1 MRLGLLGGSFN
12 PVHNG
17 HLAIARQTREA
28 LGLDQILFI
37 PTSHPPHKPNGSLAP
52 AQDRYE
58 MVRLAI
64 ASDPSLAISDVEIRR
79 PGKSYSI
86 DTIRLLQQE
95 YGAQT
100 QLFFLIGLDAFLDFP
115 SWREP
120 LTLLELCPFVV
131 LSRPGLSFRSLST
144 VALLPP
150 IPYPSL
156 ADLDAGRISRT
167 RSAARK
173 ATPDLSQTT
182 ALRGL
187 RIGHS
192 LSNPPRAPGGKS
204 VAALSGILY
213 TSTSSLPR
221 GARSH
226 EQLGLRPSP
235 LLGSCSIRRPPM
247 LSSSRLRR

>member
-1 MRLGLLGGSFN
+1 MKLGLLGGSFN
-12 PVHNG
+12 PVHHG

-37 PTSHPPHKPNGSLAP
+37 PTNHPPHKPNGSLAP

-95 YGAQT
+95 HGART

-144 VALLPP
+144 MALLPP
-150 IPYPSL
+150 IPQASL
-156 ADLDAGRISRT
+156 ADLDAGRISQLEVSLGAQRLT
-167 RSAARK
+167 YLQLPPCTVSASDIRSRIR
-173 ATPDLSQTT
+173 
-182 ALRGL
+182 RGL
-187 RIGHS
+187 
-192 LSNPPRAPGGKS
+192 S
-204 VAALSGILY
+204 VANLLPPLVESYILQHHLY
-213 TSTSSLPR
+213 QEDRDRTNS
-221 GARSH
+221 
-226 EQLGLRPSP
+226 
-235 LLGSCSIRRPPM
+235 
-247 LSSSRLRR
+247 

>member
-1 MRLGLLGGSFN
+1 MKLGLFGGSFN

-28 LGLDQILFI
+28 LGLDRILFI
-37 PTSHPPHKPNGSLAP
+37 PTSQPPHKPDGSLAP

-64 ASDPSLAISDVEIRR
+64 VSDPTLAISDVEIRR

-86 DTIRLLQQE
+86 DTVRQLQQE

-115 SWREP
+115 SWRAP
-120 LTLLELCPFVV
+120 QTLLELCSFVV

-144 VALLPP
+144 VARLPP

-156 ADLDAGRISRT
+156 ADLDAGRISRIE
-167 RSAARK
+167 A
-173 ATPDLSQTT
+173 P
-182 ALRGL
+182 
-187 RIGHS
+187 IGRQR
-192 LSNPPRAPGGKS
+192 LTCLK
-204 VAALSGILY
+204 
-213 TSTSSLPR
+213 LP
-221 GARSH
+221 
-226 EQLGLRPSP
+226 PSP
-235 LLGSCSIRRPPM
+235 ISASEIRSRIRQGLPVANLLPP
-247 LSSSRLRR
+247 LVESYILQHHLYQEDRDRTNN

>member
-1 MRLGLLGGSFN
+1 MSPDSDSQHPALSTQHSGIVRLGLLGGSFN

-17 HLAIARQTREA
+17 HLAIARQTRES

-37 PTSHPPHKPNGSLAP
+37 PTSHPPHKPNSSLAP

-64 ASDPSLAISDVEIRR
+64 ASDPSLALSDVELRR

-95 YGAQT
+95 YGPQT

-115 SWREP
+115 SWRDP
-120 LTLLELCPFVV
+120 LTLLTLCRFVV

-150 IPYPSL
+150 IPDPSL
-156 ADLDAGRISRT
+156 ADLDAERISRIEVPLGMQRLICLKLPPCT
-167 RSAARK
+167 VSASDIRARIR
-173 ATPDLSQTT
+173 Q
-182 ALRGL
+182 GL
-187 RIGHS
+187 PAVN
-192 LSNPPRAPGGKS
+192 LLPPLVES
-204 VAALSGILY
+204 YILQHHLY
-213 TSTSSLPR
+213 QEDPNRTNS
-221 GARSH
+221 
-226 EQLGLRPSP
+226 
-235 LLGSCSIRRPPM
+235 
-247 LSSSRLRR
+247 

>member
-17 HLAIARQTREA
+17 HLTIARQAREA

-37 PTSHPPHKPNGSLAP
+37 PTSYPPHKPNSSLAP
-52 AQDRYE
+52 AKDRHE

-64 ASDPSLAISDVEIRR
+64 TSDPSLAISDVEIRR

-100 QLFFLIGLDAFLDFP
+100 QLYFLIGLDAFLDLP

-156 ADLDAGRISRT
+156 ADLDAGRISRLEAPLGKQRLICLKLPPCVT
-167 RSAARK
+167 SASDIRSRVR
-173 ATPDLSQTT
+173 Q
-182 ALRGL
+182 GL
-187 RIGHS
+187 PVAN
-192 LSNPPRAPGGKS
+192 LLPPS
-204 VAALSGILY
+204 VESYILQHHLY
-213 TSTSSLPR
+213 
-221 GARSH
+221 
-226 EQLGLRPSP
+226 
-235 LLGSCSIRRPPM
+235 
-247 LSSSRLRR
+247 

>member
-1 MRLGLLGGSFN
+1 MKLGLLGGSFN
-12 PVHNG
+12 PVHHG

-37 PTSHPPHKPNGSLAP
+37 PTNHPPHKPNGSLAP
-52 AQDRYE
+52 VQDRYE

-64 ASDPSLAISDVEIRR
+64 ASDPSLAISEVEIRR

-95 YGAQT
+95 HGART

-144 VALLPP
+144 MALLPP
-150 IPYPSL
+150 IPQASL
-156 ADLDAGRISRT
+156 ADLDAGRISQLEVSLGTQRLT
-167 RSAARK
+167 YLQLPPCTVSASDIRSRIR
-173 ATPDLSQTT
+173 
-182 ALRGL
+182 RGL
-187 RIGHS
+187 
-192 LSNPPRAPGGKS
+192 S
-204 VAALSGILY
+204 VANLLPPLVESYILQHHLY
-213 TSTSSLPR
+213 QEDRDRTNS
-221 GARSH
+221 
-226 EQLGLRPSP
+226 
-235 LLGSCSIRRPPM
+235 
-247 LSSSRLRR
+247 

>member
-1 MRLGLLGGSFN
+1 MSPDSESQPSTPSTQHSGPLRLGLLGGSFN

-17 HLAIARQTREA
+17 HLAIARQTRDA

-37 PTSHPPHKPNGSLAP
+37 PTNQPPHKPNSSMAP
-52 AQDRYE
+52 AQNRYE

-64 ASDPSLAISDVEIRR
+64 ASDPSLALSDVEFRR

-95 YGAQT
+95 YGSQT

-115 SWREP
+115 SWRDP
-120 LTLLELCPFVV
+120 LTLLTLCQFVI

-156 ADLDAGRISRT
+156 ADLDAGRISRIEAPLGT
-167 RSAARK
+167 QRLVCLKLPPCTISASDIRARIR
-173 ATPDLSQTT
+173 Q
-182 ALRGL
+182 GL
-187 RIGHS
+187 PAAN
-192 LSNPPRAPGGKS
+192 LLPPLVES
-204 VAALSGILY
+204 YILQHHLY
-213 TSTSSLPR
+213 QEDRNRTNS
-221 GARSH
+221 
-226 EQLGLRPSP
+226 
-235 LLGSCSIRRPPM
+235 
-247 LSSSRLRR
+247 

>member
-1 MRLGLLGGSFN
+1 MKLGLLGGSFN
-12 PVHNG
+12 PVHHG
-17 HLAIARQTREA
+17 HLAIARQTREV

-37 PTSHPPHKPNGSLAP
+37 PTNHPPHKPNGSLAP

-95 YGAQT
+95 HGART

-144 VALLPP
+144 MALLPP
-150 IPYPSL
+150 IPQASL
-156 ADLDAGRISRT
+156 ADLNAGRISQLKVSLGTQRLT
-167 RSAARK
+167 CLQLPPCAVSASDVRSRIR
-173 ATPDLSQTT
+173 
-182 ALRGL
+182 RGL
-187 RIGHS
+187 PVAN
-192 LSNPPRAPGGKS
+192 LLPPLVES
-204 VAALSGILY
+204 YILQHHLY
-213 TSTSSLPR
+213 QEDHDRTNS
-221 GARSH
+221 
-226 EQLGLRPSP
+226 
-235 LLGSCSIRRPPM
+235 
-247 LSSSRLRR
+247 